1 MAFIELYRDKLKK
14 NYNYLDKLF
23 KSNNIEWA
31 VVSKLL
37 CGNELYLKEL
47 LTLDIKEICDA
58 RVSNLVKIKEL
69 APEIDTVYIKPPAKR
84 SIKKIVKY
92 ADASFNTEFETIK
105 WLSEEAVRQNK
116 THKVII
122 MVELGDLREGV
133 MGDDLMDFYG
143 SVFKLPNIQV
153 TGIGTNL
160 NCLHGVYPS
169 EDKMV
174 QLSLYKQLIEA
185 KFNRKIPW
193 VTGGTSVVIPLLLM
207 KQLPAGIN
215 HFRVGEALFFGNNL
229 ITGENFEG
237 METDVF
243 KLFAE
248 IIEITEKPINPIG
261 NMGENPSGE
270 EFEIN
275 PEDYGK
281 THHRAI
287 IDLGV
292 LDVANS
298 DLIIPED
305 KNITI
310 VGASSDM
317 LVLDIEKSDKDYHI
331 GDLISFKLKYMGA
344 LRLFNSEYITK
355 KIV

>member
-1 MAFIELYRDKLKK
+1 MAFIELYKDKLNK
-14 NYNYLDKLF
+14 NFNYLNNLF
-23 KSNNIEWA
+23 KNNNIEWA

-47 LTLDIKEICDA
+47 LKLNIKEICDA
-58 RVSNLVKIKEL
+58 RVSNLVKIKKL
-69 APEIDTVYIKPPAKR
+69 APEINTVYIKPPAKR
-84 SIKKIVKY
+84 SIKKIVQY

-105 WLSEEAVRQNK
+105 WLSEEAVLQNK

-122 MVELGDLREGV
+122 MIELGDLREGV
-133 MGDDLMDFYG
+133 MGDDLMDFYA
-143 SVFKLPNIQV
+143 SVFKLPNIKV
-153 TGIGTNL
+153 TGIGANL
-160 NCLHGVYPS
+160 NCLHGVFPS

-193 VTGGTSVVIPLLLM
+193 VTGGTSVVIPLLLT

-215 HFRVGEALFFGNNL
+215 HFRVGESLFFGNNL
-229 ITGENFEG
+229 ITGEILEG

-270 EFEIN
+270 EFDVN
-275 PEDYGK
+275 PSDYGK

-287 IDLGV
+287 VDLGV

-298 DLIIPED
+298 DLIISED
-305 KNITI
+305 EKITI

-331 GDLISFKLKYMGA
+331 GDLISFKLKYMAA

>member
-1 MAFIELYRDKLKK
+1 MAFIELYKDKLKK
-14 NYNYLDKLF
+14 NFQYLDNLF
-23 KSNNIEWA
+23 KTNNIEWA
-31 VVSKLL
+31 VVSKLF

-58 RVSNLVKIKEL
+58 RVSNLVKIKIL
-69 APEIDTVYIKPPAKR
+69 APKIDTVYIKPPAKR
-84 SIKKIVKY
+84 SIKKIVQY
-92 ADASFNTEFETIK
+92 ADASFNTEFQTIK

-122 MVELGDLREGV
+122 MLELGDLREGV
-133 MGDDLMDFYG
+133 MGNHLMDFYE
-143 SVFKLPNIQV
+143 SVFKLPNIKV
-153 TGIGTNL
+153 TGIGANL

-169 EDKMV
+169 EDKMI

-207 KQLPAGIN
+207 KQLPAGIT
-215 HFRVGEALFFGNNL
+215 HFRVGESLFFGNNL
-229 ITGENFEG
+229 ITGEILEG

-261 NMGENPSGE
+261 TMGENPSGE
-270 EFEIN
+270 EFDVN
-275 PEDYGK
+275 PADYGK

-287 IDLGV
+287 VDLGV

-305 KNITI
+305 EKITI

-331 GDLISFKLKYMGA
+331 GDLISFKLKYMAA